1 MHRAFHRSVPSLLF
15 MSAILFMTG
24 CGQSLIEPIEAY
36 MMNKTTPPKDEAMVQ
51 RWIQCLREG
60 TFGEIERGLDPN
72 LRSDDSQ
79 EKLTSMGR
87 LPPTQEPTSAKVIGY
102 RVLHDADSS
111 STITTTLE
119 YEFPHE
125 WLLATLGKAGPCG
138 DDHGHRVLCCS
149 DSRFPGESKQVH
161 ADRKRPVRYVV
172 LFLTLA
178 ALAVSTYAF
187 IACLRTKMG
196 KGKWLWAI
204 LCFVGI
210 GRLAVNWATGATGFT
225 AICIGVPPVGAAM
238 VRSIARG
245 WSTHRFQL
253 ELCYSSSSGNW
264 WLAGR
269 RVRTKALLVCNRPPY
284 VTVIDG
290 LATCVQIVV
299 AEQHL

>member
-24 CGQSLIEPIEAY
+24 CGRSLIEPIEAY
-36 MMNKTTPPKDEAMVQ
+36 MMNKTTPAKDEAMVQ

-60 TFGEIERGLDPN
+60 RFGEIERGLDPN
-72 LRSDDSQ
+72 LRSDDLQ
-79 EKLTSMGR
+79 EKLTSMAR
-87 LPPTQEPTSAKVIGY
+87 LLPTQEPTSAKVIGY

-111 STITTTLE
+111 STITTILE

-125 WLLATLGKAGPCG
+125 WLLATLVKQDHAGTITVIGFYVVPIPDSLENQNRFTLIGK
-138 DDHGHRVLCCS
+138 D
-149 DSRFPGESKQVH
+149 
-161 ADRKRPVRYVV
+161 PVRYVV
-172 LFLTLA
+172 LFLALA

-210 GRLAVNWATGATGFT
+210 GRLAVNWTTGATGFT

-238 VRSIARG
+238 VPLYSPWMVYTSLPVGAVLFLIFR
-245 WSTHRFQL
+245 
-253 ELCYSSSSGNW
+253 ELV
-264 WLAGR
+264 AGR
-269 RVRTKALLVCNRPPY
+269 SAGP
-284 VTVIDG
+284 DEG
-290 LATCVQIVV
+290 V
-299 AEQHL
+299 AAV